1 MLRVGI
7 CWSEAYKGPV
17 RIIHGKEDNLVPMW
31 GSEDYKRIDGEAA
44 ELLVVEGENHR
55 ISKKTKRVA
64 ELVSEFFSRQ

>member
-31 GSEDYKRIDGEAA
+31 GSGI
-44 ELLVVEGENHR
+44 LL
-55 ISKKTKRVA
+55 
-64 ELVSEFFSRQ
+64 

>member
-31 GSEDYKRIDGEAA
+31 GSGI
-44 ELLVVEGENHR
+44 LLTTMNNLL
-55 ISKKTKRVA
+55 K
-64 ELVSEFFSRQ
+64 